1 MRTQREAGEILEKE
15 AAAGPGVRQEITDD
29 PVTSLQSKTEP
40 SDTLEV
46 YLDERKDKPQ
56 LVGSFLLL
64 DKLSV
69 ENVRVPEFSL
79 SRSIIDTD

>member
-1 MRTQREAGEILEKE
+1 MRTQREAGEILVKE

-40 SDTLEV
+40 SDTTEV

-56 LVGSFLLL
+56 LVGLYLLL
-64 DKLSV
+64 DKLSI
-69 ENVRVPEFSL
+69 ENFRVPEFSL
-79 SRSIIDTD
+79 SCSVIDTD